1 MEKLSHAYIVSSAS
15 EKQRT
20 EVAGHIAAQMM
31 CRSGGDTPCGVCR
44 DCRKIQAGIHPD
56 LITVSRELDDNGN
69 KKREMTVDQIRDMS
83 ADAVV
88 LPNEARAKVYI
99 IEDAD
104 TMNVPAQNAALKLF
118 EEPPKN
124 VAFILCV
131 QNIEKLLI
139 TVRSRCVAIK
149 KNAPDEEPSPDV
161 AKMAEDYAQALRS
174 GDKLKLLEF
183 CVANESSDTRKTA
196 AFVDAAKALLV
207 RELAL
212 EDDEKA
218 KKQLMQRIAVL
229 DKCTYYL
236 RVNTGV
242 KHIFGLL
249 SVS

>member
-20 EVAGHIAAQMM
+20 EVARQLAAQML
-31 CRSGGDTPCGVCR
+31 CQSGGDTPCGVCR

-56 LITVSRELDDNGN
+56 LITVSRALDDSGN

-88 LPNEARAKVYI
+88 LPNEAKAKVYI

-149 KNAPDEEPSPDV
+149 KNAPDEAPSSEA
-161 AKMAEDYAQALRS
+161 AKIAEDYLAVIKS
-174 GDKLKLLEF
+174 GDRLKLLEF
-183 CVANESSDTRKTA
+183 CVANENSDSRRTA
-196 AFVDAAKALLV
+196 EFVDTAKGLLI

-212 EDDEKA
+212 ESDEEA

-229 DKCTYYL
+229 DKCTYCL
-236 RVNTGV
+236 RVNTGI

>member
-15 EKQRT
+15 EKQRSET
-20 EVAGHIAAQMM
+20 ARQLAAKMLCQ
-31 CRSGGDTPCGVCR
+31 SKNAPCGVCR
-44 DCRKIQAGIHPD
+44 DCRKVQAGIHPD
-56 LITVSRELDDNGN
+56 LITVSREKDDSGN
-69 KKREMTVDQIRDMS
+69 PKRDLTVDKIREMS

-88 LPNEARAKVYI
+88 LPNEAGAKVYI

-104 TMNVPAQNAALKLF
+104 TMNTAAQNAALKLF

-131 QNIEKLLI
+131 KNIDRLLV

-149 KNAPDEEPSPDV
+149 KNAPDEEPSAEA
-161 AKMAEDYAQALRS
+161 AKMAEDYLEAVRS
-174 GDKLKLLEF
+174 GDRMKLLEF
-183 CVANESSDTRKTA
+183 CVASENSDLRLTGEFIEA
-196 AFVDAAKALLV
+196 ARSIFI
-207 RELAL
+207 RELA
-212 EDDEKA
+212 ETSDEKE
-218 KKQLMQRIAVL
+218 KKALMEKIEVL
-229 DKCTYYL
+229 GKCRYYL